1 MWRNWNPLNP
11 PINPTNSSDEGENN
25 NYESAD
31 ESELVSPNRP
41 HQSASASP
49 RALLRPDP
57 PHTEEVLHQ
66 VGQQLRALPTREQ
79 RVANRNAHREAQEAA
94 QVAAEQA
101 AAAVAR
107 AAAMPNVVDFD
118 AENGVDGEKAQDHAR
133 HIKMD
138 FDQSDVKFWFSQLEA
153 EMEMGDIKS
162 QWLKKTVLQRNL
174 PNKQREDVKSYLLLP
189 KTQAGNEIYL
199 NIKNRLIKIYA
210 PKPSDS
216 YNKALTRAMVG
227 LPSQLGLQIIDDICR
242 KPTKLEG
249 CCCAGAAFAIWSNRL
264 PVNIRAHISQK
275 EFTKDSYKDVF
286 DAADQV
292 FLASKQVEVAAVSAG
307 GLDETLPA
315 FSTQNQPSEV
325 AAVGKG
331 SGKNKKNKKNNK
343 GQGQGG
349 QNGQGDKNQSRGQ
362 KHSSIPDNLADKMC
376 SRHYRHGATAYFC
389 VAPLT
394 CPWVNKVSARD

>member
-1 MWRNWNPLNP
+1 
-11 PINPTNSSDEGENN
+11 
-25 NYESAD
+25 
-31 ESELVSPNRP
+31 
-41 HQSASASP
+41 
-49 RALLRPDP
+49 
-57 PHTEEVLHQ
+57 
-66 VGQQLRALPTREQ
+66 
-79 RVANRNAHREAQEAA
+79 
-94 QVAAEQA
+94 
-101 AAAVAR
+101 
-107 AAAMPNVVDFD
+107 
-118 AENGVDGEKAQDHAR
+118 
-133 HIKMD
+133 
-138 FDQSDVKFWFSQLEA
+138 
-153 EMEMGDIKS
+153 
-162 QWLKKTVLQRNL
+162 
-174 PNKQREDVKSYLLLP
+174 
-189 KTQAGNEIYL
+189 
-199 NIKNRLIKIYA
+199 
-210 PKPSDS
+210 
-216 YNKALTRAMVG
+216 MVG

-249 CCCAGAAFAIWSNRL
+249 CCCAGAAFAIWSQRL
-264 PVNIRAHISQK
+264 PVGIRAHISQK

-286 DAADQV
+286 GAADQV

-362 KHSSIPDNLADKMC
+362 KHNSIPDNLADKMC

>member
-1 MWRNWNPLNP
+1 M
-11 PINPTNSSDEGENN
+11 
-25 NYESAD
+25 
-31 ESELVSPNRP
+31 
-41 HQSASASP
+41 
-49 RALLRPDP
+49 
-57 PHTEEVLHQ
+57 
-66 VGQQLRALPTREQ
+66 
-79 RVANRNAHREAQEAA
+79 
-94 QVAAEQA
+94 AAEQA